1 MSVGEVLCWRYF
13 TMLDKNSEYIIGNHC
28 EIISALIPG
37 TKASLGE
44 SWIININKQFVVT
57 VTQYFDEFTSYNI
70 LRFMP

>member
-13 TMLDKNSEYIIGNHC
+13 TMLDKNSEYIIGNYR

-37 TKASLGE
+37 TKVSLGE

-57 VTQYFDEFTSYNI
+57 VTQYFDEFTSNNI
-70 LRFMP
+70 